1 MLAVIIPLAG
11 IREGQQLLYQLHLLN
26 RKTFSHIGV
35 YIGLFGSSALLAFCL
50 EFSEFLLVSNTSS
63 LTLSVS
69 GIFKEVVMLYLAVE
83 YNKNELNTINIIGL
97 VICLTG
103 IIFHCILKF
112 YILQKEKHMD
122 IDPVVTERLLLRRL
136 ESVDEWSIDGET
148 NIRRTHAND

>member
-69 GIFKEVVMLYLAVE
+69 GIFK
-83 YNKNELNTINIIGL
+83 K
-97 VICLTG
+97 
-103 IIFHCILKF
+103 K
-112 YILQKEKHMD
+112 KHMD

-148 NIRRTHAND
+148 NMRRTHAND